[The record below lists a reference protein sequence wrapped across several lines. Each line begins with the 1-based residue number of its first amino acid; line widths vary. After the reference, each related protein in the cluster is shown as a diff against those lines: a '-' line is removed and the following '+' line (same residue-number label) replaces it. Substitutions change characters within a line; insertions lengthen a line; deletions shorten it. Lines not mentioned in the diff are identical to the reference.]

1 MRSRPRPIKTKHV
14 GSLDAA
20 DNVNVHERPCYIIK
34 YLKIFDLKVK
44 SEYLKH
50 PI

>member
-20 DNVNVHERPCYIIK
+20 DIVNVHGRPCYIIK
-34 YLKIFDLKVK
+34 YLKIL
-44 SEYLKH
+44 
-50 PI
+50 I